1 MSLYNQIQNDMYSAM
16 KSGNKEEAN
25 ALRTTLA
32 KLKDKAI
39 EKRENLNKE
48 EEIKVLQTLVKQRK
62 ESIELYEKG
71 GRNELAEAEQ
81 KELEILNNYLPKM
94 MVDSDIKNIVK
105 SVIDEVGATSMAD
118 MGKIMPEVMKR
129 GKGLIDGKSAQKFV
143 QELIGK

>member
-1 MSLYNQIQNDMYSAM
+1 MNIHNQIQNDMYNAM
-16 KSGNKEEAN
+16 KSGDKQKVN
-25 ALRTTLA
+25 ALRTALA
-32 KLKDKAI
+32 KLKDKKI
-39 EKRENLNKE
+39 EKREGLTKE

-94 MVDSDIKNIVK
+94 MDDSDIKNIVK

-118 MGKIMPEVMKR
+118 MGKIMP
-129 GKGLIDGKSAQKFV
+129 DGMNR
-143 QELIGK
+143 